1 MDPSNEIMAH
11 LTTGAVVVY
20 TIEWLKRWPA
30 FTWISAN
37 SGTVNRA
44 ISAITAAGIA
54 FGISATGSAET
65 GWVIQIP
72 SLAVL
77 ASSGFEFLKQF
88 MVQQVVYDGVVQK
101 AGART

>member
-1 MDPSNEIMAH
+1 MESDAMAH
-11 LTTGAVVVY
+11 LATGATVVY
-20 TIEWLKRWPA
+20 VIEWLKRWPA
-30 FTWISAN
+30 FKWISAD

-44 ISAITAAGIA
+44 ISAIAAAGIA

-77 ASSGFEFLKQF
+77 ASSGYEFVKQF
-88 MVQQVVYDGVVQK
+88 MVQQILYQGVLEPRAVKVIQ
-101 AGART
+101 

>member
-11 LTTGAVVVY
+11 LTTGAVIVY
-20 TIEWLKRWPA
+20 SIEWLKRWPA
-30 FTWISAN
+30 FTWISADK
-37 SGTVNRA
+37 GTVNRVV
-44 ISAITAAGIA
+44 SAIAAAGMA

-77 ASSGFEFLKQF
+77 ASSGYEFVKQF
-88 MVQQVVYDGVVQK
+88 IVQQIVYDGVVQK
-101 AGART
+101 AGATQ